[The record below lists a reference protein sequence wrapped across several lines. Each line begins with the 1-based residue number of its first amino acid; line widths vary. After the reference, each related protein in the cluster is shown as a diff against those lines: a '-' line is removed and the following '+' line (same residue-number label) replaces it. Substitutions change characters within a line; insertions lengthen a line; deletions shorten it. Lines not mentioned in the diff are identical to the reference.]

1 MSAAVCSGC
10 WPTIRMAAPT
20 VGCSRMPALDGT
32 HEPHRNLLVLS
43 DLEQTKGLLAAAPK
57 NSVVLENV
65 QSLGNGGYGIA
76 VASGS
81 DVVISRSIL
90 SGNGIARVE
99 AGPGA
104 QVFVDNTEISHNV
117 TGVLPW
123 EPSRWPTRIFPSTH
137 DQFQGRPCRMETTDS
152 SATAAAPRRRPSA
165 APRPISVNNNNRAV
179 EDRAGSPGKRRAS
192 SRQT

>member
-1 MSAAVCSGC
+1 
-10 WPTIRMAAPT
+10 
-20 VGCSRMPALDGT
+20 MPALDGT

-104 QVFVDNTEISHNV
+104 QVFVGNTEISHNV
-117 TGVLPW
+117 SYG
-123 EPSRWPTRIFPSTH
+123 IFALGTVTLANS
-137 DQFQGRPCRMETTDS
+137 D
-152 SATAAAPRRRPSA
+152 
-165 APRPISVNNNNRAV
+165 ISFN
-179 EDRAGSPGKRRAS
+179 
-192 SRQT
+192 T